1 LLNWP
6 LRRPYDFHAGYEG
19 VLGTSLDIHLR
30 TDSKAIADAA
40 NRMIL
45 DEIDRLELIFSAFRA
60 DSEFSRFQATH
71 EEWIEVSLELA
82 TVLKAAEEWRERSG
96 GRFLPIASRSHQPQ
110 VAGTP
115 LWEVSGNLARRLTT
129 MTGSLNAIAKGF
141 IVDQC
146 IDRAQSLM
154 GVQRVVI
161 NIGGDLRHSGQGGAT
176 VTVTDPFSD
185 AENQSRASDTVIRNA
200 AVATSGGQ
208 RRGQMIDG
216 QWHSHIIDP
225 RSGKSAL
232 FVSSVTV
239 VAQSAM
245 LADVWSTVLSVASN
259 KKELESEPGI
269 AYFVTLS
276 SGQNLSNAEWTLLSQ
291 SGQR

>member
-1 LLNWP
+1 
-6 LRRPYDFHAGYEG
+6 
-19 VLGTSLDIHLR
+19 
-30 TDSKAIADAA
+30 
-40 NRMIL
+40 
-45 DEIDRLELIFSAFRA
+45 
-60 DSEFSRFQATH
+60 
-71 EEWIEVSLELA
+71 
-82 TVLKAAEEWRERSG
+82 
-96 GRFLPIASRSHQPQ
+96 
-110 VAGTP
+110 
-115 LWEVSGNLARRLTT
+115 
-129 MTGSLNAIAKGF
+129 
-141 IVDQC
+141 
-146 IDRAQSLM
+146 
-154 GVQRVVI
+154 
-161 NIGGDLRHSGQGGAT
+161 
-176 VTVTDPFSD
+176 
-185 AENQSRASDTVIRNA
+185 
-200 AVATSGGQ
+200 
-208 RRGQMIDG
+208 MIDG